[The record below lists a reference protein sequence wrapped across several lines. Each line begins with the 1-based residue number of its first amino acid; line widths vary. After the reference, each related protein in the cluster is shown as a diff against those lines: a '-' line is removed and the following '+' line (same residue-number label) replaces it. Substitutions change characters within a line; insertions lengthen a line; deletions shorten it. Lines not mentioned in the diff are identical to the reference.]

1 MLDYINKLLCC
12 VNNDK
17 NENVILH
24 QCCYNNNNK
33 KNIISTKSKNHSNET
48 IYIDEKLR
56 HHSSINNIIEDL
68 ENKMQF
74 KNEKRRGVRPRIPV

>member
-33 KNIISTKSKNHSNET
+33 KNIISTKSKNHSNE
-48 IYIDEKLR
+48 IVFDKKFGD
-56 HHSSINNIIEDL
+56 HSSINNIKQEL